1 MKLDKKSKIFIIV
14 FFSIILIPV
23 IIIGS
28 INYAKEQELKNRIEN
43 GKTTRTLTLNSIT
56 TAITLNE
63 LLEIETSKEYVIT
76 DRELKYDNDQT
87 KKDFDVEYTNTS
99 FYGTHCIMEYF
110 FVDEKLSGIIFDI
123 DTSHWMPKD
132 IYEELVKL
140 NGEPDETDVE
150 TDNKYHYDQYIWY
163 GKNGT
168 LVMVE
173 DKSSKNIEIRF
184 QLEEQW

>member
-1 MKLDKKSKIFIIV
+1 MKLDKRSKIFLII

-23 IIIGS
+23 IIIGT
-28 INYAKEQELKNRIEN
+28 INYTKEQEFKNRIEN
-43 GKTTRTLTLNSIT
+43 SKTTRTLVLNNIS
-56 TAITLNE
+56 TAITLDE
-63 LLEIETSKEYVIT
+63 LLELELSKEYTVK
-76 DRELKYDNDQT
+76 DSELRYENDEN
-87 KKDFDVEYTNTS
+87 KKDFTVEYTNTS
-99 FYGTHCIMEYF
+99 FYGSDCIKTYY

-140 NGEPDETDVE
+140 NGDPDETDLE
-150 TDNKYHYDQYIWY
+150 PDNKYHYDMYIWY

-173 DKSSKNIEIRF
+173 DKYSRSIDVSFEI
-184 QLEEQW
+184 EEQ

>member
-1 MKLDKKSKIFIIV
+1 MKLDKRSKIFLVI

-28 INYAKEQELKNRIEN
+28 INYTKEQELKNRIEN
-43 GKTTRTLTLNSIT
+43 SKSTRTLVLNNIS
-56 TAITLNE
+56 TAITLDE
-63 LLEIETSKEYVIT
+63 LLELELSKEYTTENNISTHNEKKTTIT
-76 DRELKYDNDQT
+76 
-87 KKDFDVEYTNTS
+87 YTNTTFFGADCIKEYV
-99 FYGTHCIMEYF
+99 FY
-110 FVDEKLSGIIFDI
+110 DNKLRVCDFDI

-150 TDNKYHYDQYIWY
+150 PDNKYHYDMYIWY

-173 DKSSKNIEIRF
+173 DKSTRSIEVALE
-184 QLEEQW
+184 LEEQ

>member
-14 FFSIILIPV
+14 FFSMILIPV

-43 GKTTRTLTLNSIT
+43 SKATRILTLNSIS
-56 TAITLNE
+56 TAITLDE
-63 LLEIETSKEYVIT
+63 LYELELSKEYTTENDISASNKKMIT
-76 DRELKYDNDQT
+76 ITYINTTFYGADCKKEYVFYDN
-87 KKDFDVEYTNTS
+87 
-99 FYGTHCIMEYF
+99 
-110 FVDEKLSGIIFDI
+110 KLGICIFDI

-132 IYEELVKL
+132 IYEELVKI

-150 TDNKYHYDQYIWY
+150 PDDKYHRDMYIWY

-173 DKSSKNIEIRF
+173 DKSSRNIEVSL
-184 QLEEQW
+184 QLEEQ